1 VLGRI
6 ILRKGEFC
14 PVILV
19 QLRYS
24 SMTCLFHDR
33 KVRVFVFI
41 TIFNNKL
48 IRSWWSVLL
57 VAETVYPDKTTDLSI
72 VTDKFYH
79 IILYRVHLPWGLF
92 ELTPLLVINTD
103 WTGNQYIE
111 QLFICVVN
119 VSGLSLFNDWL
130 IYFLCLAPISA
141 IFELYHGDQLSWWK
155 KPEYPERTT
164 DNGQATG
171 KLYHLRLR
179 IECTLFV
186 IYKTGREPMPYW
198 W

>member
-1 VLGRI
+1 
-6 ILRKGEFC
+6 
-14 PVILV
+14 
-19 QLRYS
+19 
-24 SMTCLFHDR
+24 MTCLFHDR

-111 QLFICVVN
+111 QLFICVN
-119 VSGLSLFNDWL
+119 S
-130 IYFLCLAPISA
+130 YKPITNTAWVRARFCKLQKGCIQFAAASDKV
-141 IFELYHGDQLSWWK
+141 YQLLDHCRWFS
-155 KPEYPERTT
+155 PGTPASSTT
-164 DNGQATG
+164 KAGPRDIAQ
-171 KLYHLRLR
+171 
-179 IECTLFV
+179 I
-186 IYKTGREPMPYW
+186 
-198 W
+198 